1 MSINTMGDG
10 FLVFFR
16 FTDKIFK
23 TNNRFRVTI
32 TSSTGATI
40 KIDSVSPVD
49 PDDKYATIEI
59 DDSAGTIILDYI
71 IQRNDNAILIS
82 KGYAKIKYNDIT
94 KKLKVL
100 EFKPE
105 NEEGI
110 ALKLTEIKDSHF
122 NLELIPTTGFLCSKS
137 NR

>member
-1 MSINTMGDG
+1 MSINKMGDG

-32 TSSTGATI
+32 TSSTGKTI
-40 KIDSVSPVD
+40 KIDSVSSAD
-49 PDDKYATIEI
+49 LDDKYATIEI

-82 KGYAKIKYNDIT
+82 KGYPKIKYNDIT
-94 KKLKVL
+94 KKLKIL
-100 EFKPE
+100 EFKPD
-105 NEEGI
+105 EEAI

-122 NLELIPTTGFLCSKS
+122 NLDLIPTTGFLLSKS

>member
-1 MSINTMGDG
+1 MGDG
-10 FLVFFR
+10 FLIFFR

-23 TNNRFRVTI
+23 INNRVRVTI
-32 TSSTGATI
+32 TSSTSKTM

-59 DDSAGTIILDYI
+59 DYSAGTIILDYI

-82 KGYAKIKYNDIT
+82 KGYAKVKYHDIT

-100 EFKPE
+100 EFKQE

-110 ALKLTEIKDSHF
+110 ALKLIEIKDSYF
-122 NLELIPTTGFLCSKS
+122 NLDLIPATGFICAKS
-137 NR
+137 NH